1 MKIYK
6 MKLKAKGKKAILS
19 DVETKTKISINMRTQ
34 ICIQN

>member
-19 DVETKTKISINMRTQ
+19 DVETKTKIRINMRTQ
-34 ICIQN
+34 ICIHN